1 MKKKVILSTYL
12 IATGLLLAQP
22 GKTKG
27 CGCSNMTTLTGDS
40 VTAVDLTKVVMIDS
54 GNKQKDK
61 NVLSDADI
69 AWQEERRKRKI
80 RKMDFEI
87 R

>member
-1 MKKKVILSTYL
+1 MITVRCT
-12 IATGLLLAQP
+12 AC
-22 GKTKG
+22 GKELQGQSSKIIC

-54 GNKQKDK
+54 GNKKKDK